1 MPIMTC
7 SLWKAVFV
15 PTLLVVVLAGML
27 LPGTQCSGHPRSVV
41 QAVTSVLFFLEGPA
55 REWGVEDSDLAM
67 ILIRL
72 FSTVVCGS
80 LVGAALTFGIGAIL
94 KRDITSASI

>member
-1 MPIMTC
+1 M
-7 SLWKAVFV
+7 
-15 PTLLVVVLAGML
+15 
-27 LPGTQCSGHPRSVV
+27 
-41 QAVTSVLFFLEGPA
+41 FFLEGPA

-94 KRDITSASI
+94 KRDITSASS